1 MLTLTTPTFLRPGG
15 LLSDAGGPDTQALQ
29 QDPLLAD
36 GLRMLAAAT
45 RAEMFQGALAERLP
59 LLRQQQ
65 AQVQE
70 LQAALWAR
78 VRAGGLPGTEQ
89 SRWVA
94 RLAQQLQLAVHAGFK
109 RAAADGSAAR
119 GLFVRQ
125 RPTVEAL
132 ALAMESGWQ
141 LASLHAR
148 SYTALPRGFWADC
161 HRLFAY
167 AAAQGFDDKAP
178 GAGQPAL
185 GETYRRL
192 LLLGVTGS
200 NRYEA
205 DHIGMLLEVL
215 VEQAAQLSVAPLAQ
229 ARPPGQGAFVLHED
243 LDSPP
248 MFSRDAPA
256 GPAAGAG
263 RALQLER
270 VLQSLQR
277 SIDAEQNAAVPSQR
291 RLQLYQR
298 LQQEWSAPSQRRHAR
313 RRHAGETRVELIST
327 MAGCWERIERDHGQG
342 AEPAWAQRFTEDA
355 DAAPTLP
362 PPAAEEEA
370 AAPALLAISNISDS
384 GLLLQGESDSQ
395 ALMSGELVAYRQLGK
410 PWRLGLIRWVDF
422 RVESLVTLCGIE
434 YVGGAPE
441 AVMFT
446 PVTSQAGGAYQPALR
461 LKGRNMVVVAGRYF
475 QPFREFL
482 LGDAQAVQR
491 VRAVRLVLQSS
502 RYQVME
508 FQMDGLE

>member
-1 MLTLTTPTFLRPGG
+1 V
-15 LLSDAGGPDTQALQ
+15 Q
-29 QDPLLAD
+29 QDPLLAS
-36 GLRMLAAAT
+36 GLRVLAAAT

-70 LQAALWAR
+70 LQPALWAR
-78 VRAGGLPGTEQ
+78 VRAGGMPGTEQ

-109 RAAADGSAAR
+109 RAAVDGSEAR

-132 ALAMESGWQ
+132 ALALDSGWQ

-148 SYTALPRGFWADC
+148 SYSALPRGFWADC

-167 AAAQGFDDKAP
+167 AVAQGCDDKTPIAGLPAP
-178 GAGQPAL
+178 G
-185 GETYRRL
+185 ESYRRL

-200 NRYEA
+200 NRYES
-205 DHIGMLLEVL
+205 DHLGMLLEL
-215 VEQAAQLSVAPLAQ
+215 VEEQAPQLSIALLPRAAQE
-229 ARPPGQGAFVLHED
+229 QGAFVLEETTDTPPVFGRD
-243 LDSPP
+243 LPGP
-248 MFSRDAPA
+248 DAA
-256 GPAAGAG
+256 GPC
-263 RALQLER
+263 RVLQLER

-277 SIDAEQNAAVPSQR
+277 SIDAQQNAAVPSSR

-298 LQQEWSAPSQRRHAR
+298 VQQEWTAPAQRRHAR
-313 RRHAGETRVELIST
+313 RRHAGESRVELIST
-327 MAGCWERIERDHGQG
+327 MPGCWERIERDYGQG
-342 AEPAWAQRFTEDA
+342 TDPAWVQRFSGAA
-355 DAAPTLP
+355 DIGPDMSP
-362 PPAAEEEA
+362 PPASEDEA
-370 AAPALLAISNISDS
+370 VPALLAISNVSDS

-395 ALMSGELVAYRQLGK
+395 SLMSGELVAYRQLDK

-446 PVTSQAGGAYQPALR
+446 PVTSQTAGAYQQALR

-475 QPFREFL
+475 QPLREFL
-482 LGDAQAVQR
+482 LGDAQAVLR

-502 RYQVME
+502 RYQVIE
-508 FQMDGLE
+508 YRMDGLEEG